1 MANFQKMTLIVAGI
15 LLLICIVVIVLI
27 FLFPNTKQVWPPMV
41 ANCPDYFVDTNGD
54 GSQCDN
60 TLKLIGNRSC
70 MTSGS
75 SGVFAP
81 NFTDPPYIGDN
92 STCQKYNWATNC
104 GITWDGITY
113 GVKNP
118 CTNNSS

>member
-1 MANFQKMTLIVAGI
+1 MANFKKMTLIVAGI
-15 LLLICIVVIVLI
+15 LLLICIAIIILI

-41 ANCPDYFVDTNGD
+41 ANCPDYFVDKNGD
-54 GSQCDN
+54 GSICTTTFN
-60 TLKLIGNRSC
+60 LGNGRC
-70 MTSGS
+70 GQ
-75 SGVFAP
+75 
-81 NFTDPPYIGDN
+81 NILFTDPKYIGSN
-92 STCQKYNWATNC
+92 AKCEKYNTATNC